1 MGWPCMRKLTKNEQR
16 IVDYLADRAGLWV
29 SPTQIGAEVGGMV
42 GEGSVKPHLRHSSW
56 ASPIC
61 LRLVRFG
68 LLQRNY
74 EGHYRVRPRWITR
87 KR

>member
-1 MGWPCMRKLTKNEQR
+1 MRKLTKNEQG
-16 IVDYLADRAGLWV
+16 IVEYLTVLYHSVRAGDWV
-29 SPTQIGAEVGGMV
+29 SPTNIGQKVGGRMLDSI
-42 GEGSVKPHLRHSSW
+42 ELRGASW

-68 LLQRNY
+68 VLQRNY
-74 EGHYRVRPRWITR
+74 EGHYRVRPRWIMR